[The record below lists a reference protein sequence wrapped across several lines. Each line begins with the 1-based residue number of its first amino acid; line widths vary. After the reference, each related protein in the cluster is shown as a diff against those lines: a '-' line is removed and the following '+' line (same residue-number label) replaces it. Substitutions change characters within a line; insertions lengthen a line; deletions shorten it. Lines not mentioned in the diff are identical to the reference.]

1 MARTMNSTIPAGKHY
16 GIAAMSTDTF
26 ALGQKTSPAW
36 IPLALV
42 VLLATLSLL
51 SGCSGGSG
59 GGSTA
64 AVQAPLPVIK
74 SQEGATGPVTSV
86 ASLKSTPLA
95 AEAQPSGTESA
106 RFLTQATFGAVSV
119 AEVEQVRQ
127 VGFDKWL
134 EHQFSLSAKSHLAYV
149 SAQAPREKTGK
160 PTDEMSYEAMWQ
172 QWLFGEDQL
181 RARTAFALSQIFVIS
196 NVAPDL
202 TPQAMSS
209 YLDMLN
215 GQAFGNYRQLLEAV
229 ALHPAMGYYLNM
241 VESEKED
248 PAKGTHPNENFARE
262 VLQLFSIGLV
272 KLNLDGS
279 PMKDADGKTIP
290 TYNEDVVK
298 GFAKAFSGWSF
309 GGRDTTKA
317 DAFHNG
323 EENWTVPMQAWASK
337 HSTAAKP
344 VLDGVTIPAGQTP
357 QQDLQAALDSIANH
371 PNVAPFISRRLIQ
384 RFVTSNPSPA
394 YIQRI
399 ATVFTNN
406 GSGVRGDLKS
416 VLRAILLD
424 KDARDLSIAA
434 GDQAGKQRE
443 PVIRFANLLRAMKST
458 SSSGHTNIWYLDSA
472 DNALGQSPLLAPSVF
487 NFFSPDYRNVGAIA
501 AAGLYSPEFQI
512 TTDTTVV
519 GGINFFAGVIR
530 DGGFKGWG
538 PEENRIKLDFAAWD
552 GIAADAASLI
562 DHINLLFM
570 NNSMKAE
577 TRTSF
582 MRAIN
587 SIDTKLRTERIKM
600 ALALA
605 VISPEFVIQR

>member
-1 MARTMNSTIPAGKHY
+1 MASTMISAIPAGKQH
-16 GIAAMSTDTF
+16 GIAAMSAQTF
-26 ALGQKTSPAW
+26 AVRQNTSPAW
-36 IPLALV
+36 IPAALV
-42 VLLATLSLL
+42 LLLVALSLL
-51 SGCSGGSG
+51 GGCSGGSG
-59 GGSTA
+59 GSA
-64 AVQAPLPVIK
+64 AAESPTPIIK
-74 SQEGATGPVTSV
+74 SQEGALGPVSSV
-86 ASLKSTPLA
+86 ASLKLTPLA
-95 AEAQPSGTESA
+95 ADVQPSGTDSI
-106 RFLTQATFGAVSV
+106 RFLTQASFGAVSV
-119 AEVEQVRQ
+119 EEVVQVQ
-127 VGFDKWL
+127 QAGFEKWL
-134 EHQFSLSAKSHLAYV
+134 DHQLSLPAKSHLAYV
-149 SAQAPREKTGK
+149 SAQAPREKNGR
-160 PTDEMSYEAMWQ
+160 PTDEMSYEAIWQ

-181 RARTAFALSQIFVIS
+181 RARMAFALNQIFVIS

-202 TPQAMSS
+202 NPQAMSS

-215 GQAFGNYRQLLEAV
+215 AQAFGNFRQVLEAV

-279 PMKDADGKTIP
+279 ALKDADGKTIP
-290 TYNEDVVK
+290 TYNEEVVK

-309 GGRDTTKA
+309 GGRDTAKA

-337 HSTAAKP
+337 HSTAAKLL
-344 VLDGVTIPAGQTP
+344 LDGVTIPAGQTP
-357 QQDLQAALDSIANH
+357 QQDLQAALDAIANH
-371 PNVAPFISRRLIQ
+371 PNVAPFVSRRLIQ

-399 ATVFTNN
+399 ATLFNNN
-406 GSGVRGDLKS
+406 GAGIRGDLKT

-424 KDARDLSIAA
+424 KEARDPAVAA

-443 PVIRFANLLRAMKST
+443 PVIRFANLLRAMKSA

-487 NFFSPDYRNVGAIA
+487 NFFSPDFRNVGAIG

-530 DGGFKGWG
+530 EGGFKGWG
-538 PEENRIKLDFAAWD
+538 PEEHRIKFNFAAWD
-552 GIAADAASLI
+552 SAAADAATLI

-570 NNSMKAE
+570 NNSMKPE

-587 SIDTKLRTERIKM
+587 SIDPKLRIERIKI
-600 ALALA
+600 ALSLA
-605 VISPEFVIQR
+605 MIAPEFVIQR

>member
-1 MARTMNSTIPAGKHY
+1 MISTIPAGKQY
-16 GIAAMSTDTF
+16 GIAAMSTQTF
-26 ALGQKTSPAW
+26 AIRQNTSPAW
-36 IPLALV
+36 IPAALV
-42 VLLATLSLL
+42 VLLVALSLL
-51 SGCSGGSG
+51 AGCSGGSG
-59 GGSTA
+59 GGTA
-64 AVQAPLPVIK
+64 ATESPTPIIK
-74 SQEGATGPVTSV
+74 SQEGALGPVSSV
-86 ASLKSTPLA
+86 ATLKLTPLA
-95 AEAQPSGTESA
+95 AEAQPSGTDSI

-119 AEVEQVRQ
+119 EEVLQVQ
-127 VGFDKWL
+127 KAGFEKWL
-134 EHQFSLSAKSHLAYV
+134 DHQLSLAAKSHLAYV
-149 SAQAPREKTGK
+149 GAQAPREKNGK
-160 PTDEMSYEAMWQ
+160 PTDEMSYEAIWQ

-181 RARTAFALSQIFVIS
+181 RARMAFALSQIFVIS

-202 TPQAMSS
+202 NPQAMSS

-215 GQAFGNYRQLLEAV
+215 AQAFGNYRQVLEAV

-248 PAKGTHPNENFARE
+248 PSKGTHPNENFARE

-272 KLNLDGS
+272 KLNQDGT
-279 PMKDADGKTIP
+279 PLRDADGKTIP

-309 GGRDTTKA
+309 GGRDTAKV

-344 VLDGVTIPAGQTP
+344 ILDGITIPAGQTP
-357 QQDLQAALDSIANH
+357 QQDLKAALDTISNH
-371 PNVAPFISRRLIQ
+371 PNVAPFVSRRLIQ

-399 ATVFTNN
+399 ASVFNSN
-406 GSGVRGDLKS
+406 EAGVRGDLKS

-424 KDARDLSIAA
+424 KEARDLAVAA

-443 PVIRFANLLRAMKST
+443 PVIRFANLLRAMRSF
-458 SSSGHTNIWYLDSA
+458 SSSGHTNIWVLDSA

-487 NFFSPDYRNVGAIA
+487 NFFSPDFRNVGAIA
-501 AAGLYSPEFQI
+501 SAGLYSPEFQI

-538 PEENRIKLDFAAWD
+538 PEEHRIKFDFVAWD
-552 GIAADAASLI
+552 GIAVDAATLI
-562 DHINLLFM
+562 DNINLLFM
-570 NNSMKAE
+570 NNNMKPD

-587 SIDTKLRTERIKM
+587 SIDPKLRIERIKM
-600 ALALA
+600 ALSLA
-605 VISPEFVIQR
+605 MIAPEFVIQR

>member
-1 MARTMNSTIPAGKHY
+1 MISTIPAGKHF
-16 GIAAMSTDTF
+16 GIVAMS
-26 ALGQKTSPAW
+26 AQNLASRQYSSPAW
-36 IPLALV
+36 IPATLILLLV
-42 VLLATLSLL
+42 ALSLL
-51 SGCSGGSG
+51 SGCSGGSSG
-59 GGSTA
+59 GGA
-64 AVQAPLPVIK
+64 ASEESPTPIIK
-74 SQEGATGPVTSV
+74 SQEGSTGPISSVTS
-86 ASLKSTPLA
+86 LKLTPLA
-95 AEAQPSGTESA
+95 ADAQPSLVDSA
-106 RFLTQATFGAVSV
+106 RLITQATFGAVSATELV
-119 AEVEQVRQ
+119 QVQ
-127 VGFDKWL
+127 QAGFDKWL
-134 EHQFSLSAKSHLAYV
+134 DHQFSLPAKSHLAYV
-149 SAQAPREKTGK
+149 SAQAPREKNGK
-160 PTDEMSYEAMWQ
+160 PTDEMSYEAIWQ

-181 RARTAFALSQIFVIS
+181 RARMAFALSQIFVIS
-196 NVAPDL
+196 NIAPDL

-229 ALHPAMGYYLNM
+229 TLHPAMGYYLNM

-248 PAKGTHPNENFARE
+248 PAKGIHPNENFARE

-272 KLNLDGS
+272 KLNLDGT
-279 PMKDADGKTIP
+279 PVKDADGKTIS

-309 GGRDTTKA
+309 GGRDTTKG
-317 DAFHNG
+317 DTFHNG

-337 HSTAAKP
+337 HSTAAKLL
-344 VLDGVTIPAGQTP
+344 LDGVSAPAGQTP

-371 PNVAPFISRRLIQ
+371 PNVAPFVSRRLIQ

-399 ATVFTNN
+399 ATIFNNN
-406 GSGVRGDLKS
+406 GAGVRGDLKA

-424 KDARDLSIAA
+424 KDARDLASAA
-434 GDQAGKQRE
+434 TDQAGKQRE
-443 PVIRFANLLRAMKST
+443 PVIRFANLLRAMKAA

-487 NFFSPDYRNVGAIA
+487 NFFSPDFRAVGAIA

-519 GGINFFAGVIR
+519 GGINFFANVIR
-530 DGGFKGWG
+530 EGGFKGWG
-538 PEENRIKLDFAAWD
+538 AEEHRIKLDFAAWD
-552 GIAADAASLI
+552 GLAADATSLI
-562 DHINLLFM
+562 DQINLLFM
-570 NNSMKAE
+570 NGSMKPE

-587 SIDTKLRTERIKM
+587 SIDPKLRIDRIKM
-600 ALALA
+600 ALMLA
-605 VISPEFVIQR
+605 VIAPEFVIQR

>member
-1 MARTMNSTIPAGKHY
+1 MISTIPAGKQH
-16 GIAAMSTDTF
+16 GIVAMSTHHF
-26 ALGQKTSPAW
+26 ALRQHTSPAW
-36 IPLALV
+36 IPTALV
-42 VLLATLSLL
+42 VLLVALSLL

-59 GGSTA
+59 GGGTA
-64 AVQAPLPVIK
+64 AQEAPAPIIK
-74 SQEGATGPVTSV
+74 SQEGSSGPVSSV
-86 ASLKSTPLA
+86 ASMKLTALA
-95 AEAQPSGTESA
+95 PEAQPSASDAA
-106 RFLTQATFGAVSV
+106 RFLTQASFGAVSTT
-119 AEVEQVRQ
+119 EVEQVRQ
-127 VGFDKWL
+127 AGIERWL
-134 EHQFSLSAKSHLAYV
+134 DHQFSLSAKSHLAYV
-149 SAQAPREKTGK
+149 SAQAPREKNGK
-160 PTDEMSYEAMWQ
+160 PTDEMSYEAIWQ

-181 RARTAFALSQIFVIS
+181 RARMAFALSQIFVIS

-202 TPQAMSS
+202 NPQAMSS

-229 ALHPAMGYYLNM
+229 TLHPAMGYYLNM

-272 KLNLDGS
+272 KLNLDGT
-279 PMKDADGKTIP
+279 PLKDADGKTIS

-317 DAFHNG
+317 DAFHTG

-337 HSTAAKP
+337 HSTAAKQL
-344 VLDGVTIPAGQTP
+344 LDGMTLPAGQTP
-357 QQDLQAALDSIANH
+357 QQDLQTALDAIANH

-399 ATVFTNN
+399 ATIFNNN

-416 VLRAILLD
+416 VLRAILTD
-424 KDARDLSIAA
+424 TDARDPAVAA
-434 GDQAGKQRE
+434 ADQAGKQRE

-487 NFFSPDYRNVGAIA
+487 NFFSPDFRNVGAIA
-501 AAGLYSPEFQI
+501 AAGLFSPEFQI

-538 PEENRIKLDFAAWD
+538 PEDNRIKFDFVAWD
-552 GIAADAASLI
+552 AVAGDAASLI

-570 NNSMKAE
+570 NNSMRPE

-600 ALALA
+600 ALSLA
-605 VISPEFVIQR
+605 MIAPEFVIQR

>member
-1 MARTMNSTIPAGKHY
+1 MASTMISTIPAGKQH
-16 GIAAMSTDTF
+16 GIAAMPAQTF
-26 ALGQKTSPAW
+26 AVRQNTSPAW
-36 IPLALV
+36 IPAALLV
-42 VLLATLSLL
+42 SLMTLSLL
-51 SGCSGGSG
+51 AGCSGGS
-59 GGSTA
+59 SNSA
-64 AVQAPLPVIK
+64 AATEAPPPIIK
-74 SQEGATGPVTSV
+74 SQEGTLGPVSSV
-86 ASLKSTPLA
+86 ASLKLTPLP
-95 AEAQPSGTESA
+95 AEAQPSGTDA
-106 RFLTQATFGAVSV
+106 IRFLTQATFGAVSV
-119 AEVEQVRQ
+119 AEVVQVQ
-127 VGFDKWL
+127 QAGFDKWL
-134 EHQFSLSAKSHLAYV
+134 DHQFSLPAKSHLAYV
-149 SAQAPREKTGK
+149 SAQAPREKSGK
-160 PTDEMSYEAMWQ
+160 PTDEMSYEAIWQ

-181 RARTAFALSQIFVIS
+181 RARVAFGLNQIFVIS

-202 TPQAMSS
+202 NPQAMSS

-215 GQAFGNYRQLLEAV
+215 AQAFGNYRQVLETV

-272 KLNLDGS
+272 KLNLDGT
-279 PMKDADGKTIP
+279 PLKDADGKTIP
-290 TYNEDVVK
+290 TYSEDVVK

-309 GGRDTTKA
+309 GGRDTAKA

-344 VLDGVTIPAGQTP
+344 ILDGVTIPAGQTP
-357 QQDLQAALDSIANH
+357 QQDLQTALDSIANH
-371 PNVAPFISRRLIQ
+371 PNVAPFVSRRLIQ
-384 RFVTSNPSPA
+384 RLVTSNPSPA

-399 ATVFTNN
+399 ATLFNNN
-406 GSGVRGDLKS
+406 GAGVRGDLKS

-424 KDARDLSIAA
+424 KEARDPAIAV

-443 PVIRFANLLRAMKST
+443 PVIRFANLLRAMRSA
-458 SSSGHTNIWYLDSA
+458 SSSGHTNIWHLDSA
-472 DNALGQSPLLAPSVF
+472 DSALGQSPLLAPSVF
-487 NFFSPDYRNVGAIA
+487 NFFSPDFRAVGAIA

-530 DGGFKGWG
+530 DGGFKGSG
-538 PEENRIKLDFAAWD
+538 PEDHRIKFDFVAWD

-570 NNSMKAE
+570 NNSMKSD

-587 SIDTKLRTERIKM
+587 SIDPKLRVERIKM
-600 ALALA
+600 ALSLA
-605 VISPEFVIQR
+605 MIAPEFVIQR